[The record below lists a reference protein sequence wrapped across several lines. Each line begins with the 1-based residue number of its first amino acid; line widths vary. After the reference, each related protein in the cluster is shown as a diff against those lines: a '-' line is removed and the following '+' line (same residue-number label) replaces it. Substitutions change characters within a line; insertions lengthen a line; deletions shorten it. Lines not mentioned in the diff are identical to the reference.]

1 MSEVGGKYEVKKI
14 VVGALALLTATVA
27 TACSS
32 NNSSKTSSSTGYTPK
47 KVLNV
52 QFVPSSQASTLE
64 AKAKPLESLL
74 KKELGIPVKVT
85 VSTSNNALVEAMSS
99 HQVDVGFLPPD
110 AYVLAH
116 KRKIADVLLQAE
128 RYGYDEPSGK
138 MNKTLM
144 DKYRAMVVVK
154 KGSKIKSWK
163 DLKGKKIAVQE
174 SSSTSGYV
182 YPVAELYKKGLN
194 VVKDSTLTQVQ
205 GHDQSV
211 LAVYNGD
218 VDAAFVFADAR
229 NIAAKDTPQVMKDV
243 VPIYFTK
250 WIPNDTISVRSDMSQ
265 AYRTKLKKAFKNL
278 MKTEKGKKIMSSIY
292 SHMGY
297 KDSKDS
303 NFDVIRDYEKT
314 IEKVTK

>member
-1 MSEVGGKYEVKKI
+1 MKFKKI

-292 SHMGY
+292 SHIGY

>member
-1 MSEVGGKYEVKKI
+1 MKLEVNMKFKKI
-14 VVGALALLTATVA
+14 VVGALALLTAAVA

-32 NNSSKTSSSTGYTPK
+32 NNSSKGSSSTGYTPK

-144 DKYRAMVVVK
+144 DKYRAMIVVK

-205 GHDQSV
+205 GHDQAV

>member
-1 MSEVGGKYEVKKI
+1 MKFKKI
-14 VVGALALLTATVA
+14 VVGALALLTAAVA

-205 GHDQSV
+205 GHDQAV

>member
-1 MSEVGGKYEVKKI
+1 MKFKKI
-14 VVGALALLTATVA
+14 VVGALALLTAAVA

-32 NNSSKTSSSTGYTPK
+32 NNSSKGSSSTGYTPK

-144 DKYRAMVVVK
+144 DKYRAMIVVK

>member
-1 MSEVGGKYEVKKI
+1 MKFKKI

-74 KKELGIPVKVT
+74 KRELGIPVKVT

>member
-1 MSEVGGKYEVKKI
+1 MKFKKI

-74 KKELGIPVKVT
+74 KKELDIPVKVT

>member
-1 MSEVGGKYEVKKI
+1 MKFKKI

-303 NFDVIRDYEKT
+303 NFDVIRDYDKT

>member
-1 MSEVGGKYEVKKI
+1 MKFKKI
-14 VVGALALLTATVA
+14 VVGALALLTAAVA

-32 NNSSKTSSSTGYTPK
+32 NNSSKSSSSTGYTPK

-144 DKYRAMVVVK
+144 DKYRAMIVVK

-205 GHDQSV
+205 GHDQAV

>member
-1 MSEVGGKYEVKKI
+1 MKFKKI
-14 VVGALALLTATVA
+14 VVGALALLTAAVA

-32 NNSSKTSSSTGYTPK
+32 NNSSKGSSSTDYTPK

-99 HQVDVGFLPPD
+99 HQVDVGFLPPN

-144 DKYRAMVVVK
+144 DKYRAMIVVK

-205 GHDQSV
+205 GHDQAV

>member
-1 MSEVGGKYEVKKI
+1 MKFKKI

-303 NFDVIRDYEKT
+303 DFDVIRDYEKT

>member
-1 MSEVGGKYEVKKI
+1 MKFKKI

-205 GHDQSV
+205 GHDQAV

>member
-1 MSEVGGKYEVKKI
+1 MKFKKI
-14 VVGALALLTATVA
+14 VVGALALLTAAVA

-32 NNSSKTSSSTGYTPK
+32 NNSSKSSSSTGYRPK

-144 DKYRAMVVVK
+144 DKYRAMIVVK

-205 GHDQSV
+205 GHDQAV

>member
-1 MSEVGGKYEVKKI
+1 MKFKKI

-128 RYGYDEPSGK
+128 RYGHDEPSGK

>member
-1 MSEVGGKYEVKKI
+1 MKFKKI
-14 VVGALALLTATVA
+14 VVGALALLTAAVA
-27 TACSS
+27 AACSS
-32 NNSSKTSSSTGYTPK
+32 NNSSKGSSSTGYTPK

-144 DKYRAMVVVK
+144 DKYRAMIVVK

-205 GHDQSV
+205 GHDQAV

>member
-1 MSEVGGKYEVKKI
+1 MKFKKI

-32 NNSSKTSSSTGYTPK
+32 NNSPKTSSSTGYTPK

-99 HQVDVGFLPPD
+99 HQVDAGFLPPD

>member
-1 MSEVGGKYEVKKI
+1 MKFKKI

-154 KGSKIKSWK
+154 KGAKIKSWK

>member
-1 MSEVGGKYEVKKI
+1 MKFKKI

-265 AYRTKLKKAFKNL
+265 AYRF
-278 MKTEKGKKIMSSIY
+278 SSI
-292 SHMGY
+292 
-297 KDSKDS
+297 
-303 NFDVIRDYEKT
+303 
-314 IEKVTK
+314 

>member
-1 MSEVGGKYEVKKI
+1 MKFKKI

-138 MNKTLM
+138 MNKT
-144 DKYRAMVVVK
+144 
-154 KGSKIKSWK
+154 
-163 DLKGKKIAVQE
+163 
-174 SSSTSGYV
+174 
-182 YPVAELYKKGLN
+182 
-194 VVKDSTLTQVQ
+194 
-205 GHDQSV
+205 
-211 LAVYNGD
+211 
-218 VDAAFVFADAR
+218 
-229 NIAAKDTPQVMKDV
+229 
-243 VPIYFTK
+243 
-250 WIPNDTISVRSDMSQ
+250 
-265 AYRTKLKKAFKNL
+265 
-278 MKTEKGKKIMSSIY
+278 
-292 SHMGY
+292 
-297 KDSKDS
+297 
-303 NFDVIRDYEKT
+303 
-314 IEKVTK
+314 

>member
-1 MSEVGGKYEVKKI
+1 MKFKKI

-99 HQVDVGFLPPD
+99 HQVDVGFLPPN

>member
-1 MSEVGGKYEVKKI
+1 MKFKKI

-297 KDSKDS
+297 QDSKDS

>member
-1 MSEVGGKYEVKKI
+1 MKFKKI

-27 TACSS
+27 AACSS

>member
-1 MSEVGGKYEVKKI
+1 MKFKKI
-14 VVGALALLTATVA
+14 VVGALALLTAAVA

-32 NNSSKTSSSTGYTPK
+32 NNSSKSSSSTGYTPK

-144 DKYRAMVVVK
+144 DKYRAMIVVK

-205 GHDQSV
+205 GHDQAV

-278 MKTEKGKKIMSSIY
+278 MKTEKGKKIM
-292 SHMGY
+292 
-297 KDSKDS
+297 
-303 NFDVIRDYEKT
+303 
-314 IEKVTK
+314 

>member
-1 MSEVGGKYEVKKI
+1 MKFKKI

-194 VVKDSTLTQVQ
+194 VVRYSTLTQVQ

>member
-1 MSEVGGKYEVKKI
+1 MKFKKI
-14 VVGALALLTATVA
+14 VVGALALLTAAVA

-32 NNSSKTSSSTGYTPK
+32 NNSSKSSSSTGYTPK

-144 DKYRAMVVVK
+144 DKYRSMIVVK

-194 VVKDSTLTQVQ
+194 VVKNSTLTQVQ
-205 GHDQSV
+205 GHDQAV

-303 NFDVIRDYEKT
+303 DFDVIRDYEKT

>member
-1 MSEVGGKYEVKKI
+1 MKFKKI
-14 VVGALALLTATVA
+14 VVGALALLTAAVA

-32 NNSSKTSSSTGYTPK
+32 NNSSKGSSSTDYTPK

-144 DKYRAMVVVK
+144 DKYRAMIVVK

-205 GHDQSV
+205 GHDQAV

-303 NFDVIRDYEKT
+303 NFDVIRDYEKN

>member
-1 MSEVGGKYEVKKI
+1 MKFKKI
-14 VVGALALLTATVA
+14 VVGSLALLTATVA

>member
-1 MSEVGGKYEVKKI
+1 MKFKKI
-14 VVGALALLTATVA
+14 VVGALALLTAAVA

-32 NNSSKTSSSTGYTPK
+32 NNSSKGSSSTDYTPK

-144 DKYRAMVVVK
+144 DKYRAMIVVK

-205 GHDQSV
+205 GHDQAV

-303 NFDVIRDYEKT
+303 NFDVIHDYEKT

>member
-1 MSEVGGKYEVKKI
+1 MKLEVNMKFKKI

-303 NFDVIRDYEKT
+303 NFDVIRDYQKT

>member
-1 MSEVGGKYEVKKI
+1 MKFKKI
-14 VVGALALLTATVA
+14 VVGALALLTAAVA

-32 NNSSKTSSSTGYTPK
+32 NNNSKSSSSTGYTPK

-144 DKYRAMVVVK
+144 DKYRAMIVVK

-182 YPVAELYKKGLN
+182 FPVAELYKKGLN

-205 GHDQSV
+205 GHDQAV

-278 MKTEKGKKIMSSIY
+278 MKTAKGKKIMSSVY
-292 SHMGY
+292 QHLDY

>member
-1 MSEVGGKYEVKKI
+1 MKFKKI

-292 SHMGY
+292 SHVGY

>member
-1 MSEVGGKYEVKKI
+1 MKFKKI

-265 AYRTKLKKAFKNL
+265 TYRTKLKKAFKNL

>member
-1 MSEVGGKYEVKKI
+1 MKFKKI
-14 VVGALALLTATVA
+14 VVGALALLTAAVA

-32 NNSSKTSSSTGYTPK
+32 NNSSKGSSSTGYTPK

-144 DKYRAMVVVK
+144 DKYRAMIVVK

-163 DLKGKKIAVQE
+163 DLKGKKISVQE

-205 GHDQSV
+205 GHDQAV

>member
-1 MSEVGGKYEVKKI
+1 MKFKKI

-99 HQVDVGFLPPD
+99 HQVDVGFLPPN

-182 YPVAELYKKGLN
+182 YPVVELYKKGLN

>member
-1 MSEVGGKYEVKKI
+1 MKFKKI

-99 HQVDVGFLPPD
+99 HQVDVGFLPPN

-303 NFDVIRDYEKT
+303 DFDVIRDYEKT

>member
-1 MSEVGGKYEVKKI
+1 MKFKKI

-128 RYGYDEPSGK
+128 RYGYDEPFGK

>member
-1 MSEVGGKYEVKKI
+1 MKFKKI
-14 VVGALALLTATVA
+14 VVGALALLTAAVA

-32 NNSSKTSSSTGYTPK
+32 NNSSKGSSSTDYTPK

-144 DKYRAMVVVK
+144 DKYRAMIVVK

-174 SSSTSGYV
+174 SSSTSGYL

-205 GHDQSV
+205 GHDQAV

>member
-1 MSEVGGKYEVKKI
+1 MKFKKI

-297 KDSKDS
+297 KNSKDS

>member
-1 MSEVGGKYEVKKI
+1 MKFKKI
-14 VVGALALLTATVA
+14 VVGALALLTAAVA

-32 NNSSKTSSSTGYTPK
+32 NNSSKGSSSTGYTPK

-144 DKYRAMVVVK
+144 DKYRAMIVVK

-205 GHDQSV
+205 GHDQAV

-303 NFDVIRDYEKT
+303 NFDVIRDLSL
-314 IEKVTK
+314 IHI

>member
-1 MSEVGGKYEVKKI
+1 MKFKKI
-14 VVGALALLTATVA
+14 VVGALALLTAAVA

-32 NNSSKTSSSTGYTPK
+32 NNSSKGSSSTGYTPK

-144 DKYRAMVVVK
+144 DKYRAMIVVK

-205 GHDQSV
+205 GHDQAV